1 MIAMYP
7 TIRDI
12 LVALGEDTSQR
23 GEWTKIRTMV
33 GVLESF
39 DLFLVLILC
48 LRFLDTQMNYSSVCK
63 EETNIFH
70 AMLPVG
76 FAKSKCSK

>member
-1 MIAMYP
+1 MVNMIAMYP

-12 LVALGEDTSQR
+12 LIALGEDTLQR

-39 DLFLVLILC
+39 DFIFSAHFMLEILGHK
-48 LRFLDTQMNYSSVCK
+48 MNYSSVC
-63 EETNIFH
+63 N
-70 AMLPVG
+70 
-76 FAKSKCSK
+76 

>member
-1 MIAMYP
+1 MVNMIAMYP

-12 LVALGEDTSQR
+12 LIALGEDTLQR

-39 DLFLVLILC
+39 DLFLVPILC
-48 LRFLDTQMNYSSVCK
+48 LRFLDTK
-63 EETNIFH
+63 
-70 AMLPVG
+70 
-76 FAKSKCSK
+76 